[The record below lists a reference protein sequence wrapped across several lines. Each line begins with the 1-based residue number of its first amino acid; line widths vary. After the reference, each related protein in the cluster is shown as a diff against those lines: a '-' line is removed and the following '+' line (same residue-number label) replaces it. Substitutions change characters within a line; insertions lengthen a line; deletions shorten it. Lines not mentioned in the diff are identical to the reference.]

1 MKFNSWRLFCRVSD
15 DVYILVRTTEK
26 MAQYAPLMIHSFRH
40 TLPRKISEAK
50 RIIRGYRCFE
60 EIPNVPDRL
69 RWCRQRLGL
78 KQMEVA
84 EAVGITRG
92 MYTDMENGKNDHYS
106 AKTVDKLAA
115 LFKVSPTALLD
126 DYNLFLYQGQGKLIR
141 AYRRQLVLSL
151 RGFADLLG
159 ADSHQVLD
167 WEQERK
173 IILKSTWEKYF
184 ADRIIVQKT
193 E

>member
-1 MKFNSWRLFCRVSD
+1 
-15 DVYILVRTTEK
+15 
-26 MAQYAPLMIHSFRH
+26 
-40 TLPRKISEAK
+40 
-50 RIIRGYRCFE
+50 
-60 EIPNVPDRL
+60 
-69 RWCRQRLGL
+69 
-78 KQMEVA
+78 
-84 EAVGITRG
+84 
-92 MYTDMENGKNDHYS
+92 MYTDMENGKNDHYP
-106 AKTVDKLAA
+106 AQTVDKLAA
-115 LFKVSPTALLD
+115 LFEISPSVLLD

-141 AYRRQLVLSL
+141 AYRRQLGLSL

-159 ADSHQVLD
+159 ADSHQILD